1 MNFTKDIYSTHLSL
15 LTDLYQLTM
24 AYSYWKLKK
33 QNQKAV
39 FHLFFRQNPF
49 KNGYTVACGLEYVV
63 NYLNSFK
70 FSEDDLQYLAGLKSS
85 YGNYLF
91 EDLFLKYLSNMK
103 FSCDVDAIAEGTVV
117 FPHEPL
123 VRVCGPILECQLLE
137 TPLLNI
143 INYQTLIATK
153 ASRIYLSA
161 GGDTIMEF
169 GLRRAHGIDGA
180 LSASRAAFIGGTDNT
195 SNVLAAKLFGIPVS
209 GTHSHSWV
217 MSFDT
222 EIESFRA
229 FAETMPHNC
238 ILLVDTYDTIKG
250 VKNAIQV
257 GLEMEKKSKKLL
269 GIRID
274 SGDLAYFSQ
283 RAREMLDK
291 NKLHYV
297 KIIASNDLDEHII
310 TSLKAQNAKVDIW
323 GIGTKLITAFD
334 QPALGGVY
342 KLSSIEVNG
351 KWNNRIKLSEQ
362 VIKMNNP
369 GIQQVRRFAYKNEYT
384 TDMIYNI
391 QNEKMTNIIIDP
403 VDPTRQKKLSVSSL
417 EYEDLLK
424 PIFREGKQV
433 YAIPSIYDIKK
444 YHQEQISHF
453 DSSIK
458 RLTNPHIYP
467 VGLEKELYKSKTDLI
482 LKLRGNKR
490 TYKKDTP

>member
-323 GIGTKLITAFD
+323 GIGTKLITAFESAS
-334 QPALGGVY
+334 PRR
-342 KLSSIEVNG
+342 SI
-351 KWNNRIKLSEQ
+351 
-362 VIKMNNP
+362 
-369 GIQQVRRFAYKNEYT
+369 
-384 TDMIYNI
+384 
-391 QNEKMTNIIIDP
+391 
-403 VDPTRQKKLSVSSL
+403 
-417 EYEDLLK
+417 
-424 PIFREGKQV
+424 
-433 YAIPSIYDIKK
+433 
-444 YHQEQISHF
+444 
-453 DSSIK
+453 
-458 RLTNPHIYP
+458 
-467 VGLEKELYKSKTDLI
+467 
-482 LKLRGNKR
+482 
-490 TYKKDTP
+490 